1 MNLKAV
7 IQILRP
13 YQWVKN
19 GFIFLPLFFHGQ
31 LWNKDGIINCL
42 IAFVSFSLA
51 ASSIYCF
58 NDIYDV
64 EADSQHPVKKQ
75 RPVASGVISVRTA
88 YILMVICLI
97 FSGFS
102 LMFIESPSRYE
113 LFGLIGFYYLLNIAY
128 CIILKRISIVDVMI
142 VATGFVIRIFAGGF
156 AAAIPISE
164 WIVIMT
170 FLLALFLAFAK
181 RRDDVVIYQNTG
193 VELRKNTGNY
203 NLDFVNQV
211 LTVIATITIMA
222 YIMYTISP
230 EVTTRL
236 NCQYVYIT
244 AVFVL
249 TGIIRYLQITLVQSQ
264 SGDPT
269 GILLRDRFIQ
279 ICLLGWFI
287 SFIVI
292 IYYIK

>member
-1 MNLKAV
+1 MNIRAV

-13 YQWVKN
+13 HQWVKN

-31 LWNKDGIINCL
+31 QWKTSEIYDCI

-51 ASSIYCF
+51 ASSVYCF

-64 EADSQHPVKKQ
+64 EADRKHPAKQQ
-75 RPVASGVISVRTA
+75 RPVASGAISIPIA
-88 YILMVICLI
+88 YLLMAVCLI
-97 FSGFS
+97 LSGLTLLLIDS
-102 LMFIESPSRYE
+102 QSRYE

-128 CIILKRISIVDVMI
+128 SVILKRFSIVDVII
-142 VATGFVIRIFAGGF
+142 VAVGFVLRIFAGGF
-156 AAAIPISE
+156 AAGIPISE

-193 VELRKNTGNY
+193 VKLRKNTINY
-203 NLDFVNQV
+203 SLEFINQV
-211 LTVIATITIMA
+211 MTVIATVTIMA

-230 EVTTRL
+230 EVTARF
-236 NCQYVYIT
+236 NCRYVYVT

-249 TGIIRYLQITLVQSQ
+249 TGIIRYLQISIVKEQ

-269 GILLRDRFIQ
+269 KILLSDRFIQ
-279 ICLLGWFI
+279 ICILSWLIAFL
-287 SFIVI
+287 VI
-292 IYYIK
+292 IYFLK

>member
-1 MNLKAV
+1 MKAI

-31 LWNKDGIINCL
+31 LWNASEIYDCI
-42 IAFVSFSLA
+42 IAFISFSLA

-64 EADSQHPVKKQ
+64 EADRQHPVKQQ
-75 RPVASGVISVRTA
+75 RPVASGAISVPIA
-88 YILMVICLI
+88 YLLMTICLI
-97 FSGFS
+97 LSS
-102 LMFIESPSRYE
+102 LSLLLIDGQSRYE

-128 CIILKRISIVDVMI
+128 CILLKQFSIVDVMI
-142 VATGFVIRIFAGGF
+142 VAIGFVIRIFVGGH
-156 AAAIPISE
+156 ATGIPVSE
-164 WIVIMT
+164 WIIIMT

-181 RRDDVVIYQNTG
+181 RRDDVVIYQTTG
-193 VELRKNTGNY
+193 IELRKNTGKY

-211 LTVIATITIMA
+211 LTVISTITIVA

-230 EVTTRL
+230 EVTARFH
-236 NCQYVYIT
+236 CQYVYVT

-249 TGIIRYLQITLVQSQ
+249 AGIIRYLQLSIVKMQ

-269 GILLRDRFIQ
+269 KILLKDRFIQ
-279 ICLLGWFI
+279 ICILGWLIAFLI
-287 SFIVI
+287 I
-292 IYYIK
+292 IYLIQ